1 MKNESKIKIDVWS
14 SPQLAGVE
22 WQDAIELPA
31 NATQTEI
38 EKAAKEV
45 AFEHFEWGYDIVK

>member
-1 MKNESKIKIDVWS
+1 MNDEKIKIDVWS

-22 WQDAIELPA
+22 WHDTIELPA
-31 NATQTEI
+31 NATQAEI

>member
-1 MKNESKIKIDVWS
+1 MNDEKIKIDVWS
-14 SPQLAGVE
+14 SPQLTGVE
-22 WQDAIELPA
+22 WHDTIELPA
-31 NATQTEI
+31 NATQAEI

>member
-22 WQDAIELPA
+22 WHDTIELPA

-38 EKAAKEV
+38 DKAAKEV
-45 AFEHFEWGYDIVK
+45 AFEHLEWGYDIVK

>member
-1 MKNESKIKIDVWS
+1 MKNEPKIKIDVWS
-14 SPQLAGVE
+14 SPQLAGIE
-22 WQDAIELPA
+22 WHDAIELPA

>member
-22 WQDAIELPA
+22 WHDAIELPA
-31 NATQTEI
+31 NATQAEI
-38 EKAAKEV
+38 EKAAKE
-45 AFEHFEWGYDIVK
+45 AALEHFEWGYDIVE

>member
-22 WQDAIELPA
+22 WHSTMQ
-31 NATQTEI
+31 
-38 EKAAKEV
+38 
-45 AFEHFEWGYDIVK
+45 FMSMG